1 MKCVCY
7 VSYNNSFAKCRSS
20 YFNQNLYYYE
30 EI

>member
-7 VSYNNSFAKCRSS
+7 VSYNSFAKCRSS